1 MMHPASNPLTRAAFD
16 YINKR
21 DWTLCAVGHN
31 KKPLGQWGPG
41 GTNRYDAHNME
52 HVFQMG
58 DAPGIGVIT
67 GPSRLVIIDLDNEEA
82 IRAWASRFG
91 QPDTLIARTPRGRHL
106 YYASPPGLHIPPG
119 TNIME
124 GVDVRGGES
133 YAILPPS
140 QLAGGEYAWAND
152 APIMPLPR
160 EVRELVERAKPER
173 RTLIQSGE
181 PFPEGLRNDHLFSM
195 AGSMRQA
202 GFDYSS
208 ILAALVEVNKTRC
221 VPPVA
226 YAELENLADS
236 AMRYEAGNPTGL
248 PILSSLRA
256 QAATLD
262 ADDDPL
268 LYQGLQAYDI
278 NAMLT
283 SEPPP
288 VAWVW
293 DGYLAG
299 GKLSVIHGEG
309 GLGKS
314 YFTLKVAESI
324 VNPNILELIGKHVTT
339 GSVVIIDGEN
349 SQDETHRRLHHTRIR
364 PSDPLH
370 YYSATDPILGLEEH
384 TRSLLDHI
392 QQQHQPK
399 LVIIDSLRAL
409 WVGDEREQAEAGRM
423 LRDFSHH
430 ISQHA
435 DTAYLLIHHDNKG
448 GEYSGSTDINA
459 AITGTRMHL
468 TRMQDKEERYEQPRV
483 LTQLK
488 SRISREQP
496 AYAFQ
501 LVIRPVEPAD
511 RGQRSGIEFARILT
525 GGRQAIQDKANQAY
539 DKYAGQ
545 TIPASQVRDY
555 LGFDPKADEWAE
567 VRQQMNAMGYT
578 IDPPARNGTYAG
590 RNEITF
596 THKSFGPQT

>member
-1 MMHPASNPLTRAAFD
+1 MNHPASNPLTMAAFN
-16 YINKR
+16 YINER
-21 DWTLCAVGHN
+21 DWTICAVGHN

-41 GTNRYDAHNME
+41 GTNRYDGHNIE
-52 HVFQMG
+52 RVFQMG
-58 DAPGIGVIT
+58 EAPGIGVIT
-67 GPSRLVIIDLDNEEA
+67 GPSRLVIIDLDNEDA
-82 IRAWASRFG
+82 IRAWATRFG

-106 YYASPPGLHIPPG
+106 YYAAPAGLHIPPG

-140 QLAGGEYAWAND
+140 TLASGAYEWAND
-152 APIMPLPR
+152 NLLAPLPQQ
-160 EVRELVERAKPER
+160 VRELVERAKPER
-173 RTLIQSGE
+173 RALIQSGE
-181 PFPEGLRNDHLFSM
+181 AFPEGLRNDHLFSM

-221 VPPVA
+221 VPPLA
-226 YAELENLADS
+226 YNELEALAES
-236 AMRYEAGNPTGL
+236 SIRYEPGNPTGL

-268 LYQGLQAYDI
+268 LLQGMSAYDI
-278 NAMLT
+278 SRMIST
-283 SEPPP
+283 EPPP
-288 VAWVW
+288 VSWVW
-293 DGYLAG
+293 EGYLAG

-324 VNPNILELIGKHVTT
+324 VNPNIVNLIGKNVTT
-339 GSVVIIDGEN
+339 GPVVIIDGEN

-364 PSDPLH
+364 ATDPIH
-370 YYSATDPILGLEEH
+370 YYAATDPILGLEEH
-384 TRSLLDHI
+384 TRSLLDHLHAK
-392 QQQHQPK
+392 HQPR

-409 WVGDEREQAEAGRM
+409 WIGDEREQAEAGRM
-423 LRDFSHH
+423 LRDLSHH
-430 ISQHA
+430 ISEHE

-468 TRMQDKEERYEQPRV
+468 TRMLDKEERYEQPRI

-501 LVIRPVEPAD
+501 LVIRPVAPAD
-511 RGQRSGIEFARILT
+511 RATQSGIDFARILT
-525 GGRQAIQDKANQAY
+525 GGRQAIQDKANQAHDY
-539 DKYAGQ
+539 FHGQ
-545 TIPASQVRDY
+545 TVPASQVRDH

-596 THKSFGPQT
+596 APKSLGPQT